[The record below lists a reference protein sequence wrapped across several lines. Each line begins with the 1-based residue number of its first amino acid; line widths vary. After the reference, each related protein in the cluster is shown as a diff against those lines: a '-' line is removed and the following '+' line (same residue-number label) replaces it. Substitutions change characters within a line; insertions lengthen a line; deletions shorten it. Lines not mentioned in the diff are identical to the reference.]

1 MKFSLPFLLFLGVLL
16 SAFNMEE
23 RVYLTKNGQIRFQSH
38 APLEVIE
45 ATSTELRGA
54 IDIEKRTFA
63 FTVNI
68 TSFEGFNSPLQKEH
82 FNENYLESDE
92 FETASFLGKIIE
104 KTDLSK
110 NGTYTLRAKGKL
122 KIHGVTQERIIKSKA
137 VVNDGKLSIESHFTV
152 LLKEHN
158 IAIPK
163 IVYQKIAEEIQVS
176 VKADFMLQPG

>member
-1 MKFSLPFLLFLGVLL
+1 MKISLPFLLFLGVLL
-16 SAFNMEE
+16 SAFNAEE
-23 RVYLTKNGQIRFQSH
+23 MVYLTKNGQIRFQSH

-45 ATSTELRGA
+45 ATSNKLRGA
-54 IDIEKRTFA
+54 IDLQKRTFA
-63 FTVNI
+63 FTVEI
-68 TSFEGFNSPLQKEH
+68 SSFEGFNSPLQKEH

-110 NGTYTLRAKGKL
+110 NGTYVLRAKGKL
-122 KIHGVTQERIIKSKA
+122 KIHGIMQERIIKSKA
-137 VVNDGKLSIESHFTV
+137 VVNDGKLSIESNFTV

-176 VKADFMLQPG
+176 VKADFMLRPG